1 MKIIERLFRKK
12 KEIQKTPGM
21 KLSVY
26 MNLMGIS
33 LSELSECVQMDE
45 ATLQDILNGKT
56 AWDDVDS
63 FDQFLIC
70 SALRVIP
77 TYLAGE
83 TENDTRKSR
92 LIRARVQEFVEDFAL
107 IREVYESARA

>member
-1 MKIIERLFRKK
+1 MKIIERLFGKK

-21 KLSVY
+21 KLSAY

-33 LSELSECVQMDE
+33 VSELSECTQMNE
-45 ATLQDILNGKT
+45 TALQNILSGKT

-63 FDQFLIC
+63 FDRFLIC

-83 TENDTRKSR
+83 MEDDTRKSR
-92 LIRARVQEFVEDFAL
+92 LIGARVQEFVEDFAL